1 MDRYREVIT
10 PFTRGVEVTS
20 GEVLDLTTSL
30 NVPPRGTYVLDL
42 Q

>member
-1 MDRYREVIT
+1 MDRYREVTT

-20 GEVLDLTTSL
+20 GEVLDLTGSL
-30 NVPPRGTYVLDL
+30 NVPARGVYVMDL